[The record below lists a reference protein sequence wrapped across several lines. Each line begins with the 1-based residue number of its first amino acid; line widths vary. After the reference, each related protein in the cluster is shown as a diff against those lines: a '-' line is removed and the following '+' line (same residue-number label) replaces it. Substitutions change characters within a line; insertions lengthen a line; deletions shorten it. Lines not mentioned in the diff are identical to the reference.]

1 MAPEVIQG
9 KSYDARVDLWSVGI
23 ILYECLFGKAPYA
36 SNTVKELLLK
46 WQTSQEIQIP
56 PDSFMNRTGATVS
69 ESCCDLLRGLL
80 HWDPDKRI
88 SFKSFFQHPFIVNTP
103 GSLAPCSSAVWE
115 AGRAK
120 IEEAV
125 SKEKQGK
132 TSEALGCYEE
142 GILLLRDAISSQDDQ
157 LDASGTETLRKRIRT
172 YEAHAEKLSACLSRD
187 RGSSELSHLI
197 EMCLSTPPLKSAL
210 DIGKSAEEYDQGAEF
225 SCALETYTKCLGLL
239 IPLIEREPTGERKT
253 QLKVQAHRWMS
264 RAEHLKAFLKK
275 SSDTLAPVETLEL
288 LVQHF
293 EDHWL
298 PWHTKIPLLHTSC
311 ERGAWQCTRYLV
323 SERSEELNQC
333 FDEYYPIHQACLHEP
348 KFIELLLACGA
359 DPRVRTATQQMN
371 LLHVLF
377 LLGKKSADDTF
388 AVLKLLLDNGLRD
401 LINEPDSLGNTPL
414 HALVMRSKLEQS
426 RYGCLGYDPQPWNKW
441 DTLHLVRYMVQN
453 GASPSINQVQNS
465 LLACVLRHI
474 RDWEFRFEL
483 LEFLLQHGGNPN
495 IAGRDGSL
503 PLMVCLVP
511 LINKDPLHQFTHTM
525 KVYYLNCVRVLC
537 KHGANTNC
545 SSRINLTPLHVLM
558 YSATEN
564 FSRSS
569 EKAEAFDFIR
579 QLLVILLQ
587 HGLDPNIRFNQRIQH
602 ILLALVDML
611 KHARFC
617 EDLNHVHD
625 LTRTLLQYGADPNVL
640 ISEPIFATNSF
651 SSATKPKVQVLYY
664 YVQFLL
670 QREEF
675 LADPERTFER
685 VMWLYFSAMQH
696 HALHSCLRLV
706 LAQASMLPSRHGLE
720 EILRAMISTPRSLKQ
735 IARVTIYESIKRRP
749 AANVSKLP
757 LPTPLKDYILNLAP

>member
-1 MAPEVIQG
+1 MITRRSNEAAISCKAPSVTPSTETR
-9 KSYDARVDLWSVGI
+9 YDDIVEYLIKHGARVDVEARMCWPGPHGQNCEQRGRNFLSDDN
-23 ILYECLFGKAPYA
+23 
-36 SNTVKELLLK
+36 S
-46 WQTSQEIQIP
+46 EIQ
-56 PDSFMNRTGATVS
+56 
-69 ESCCDLLRGLL
+69 
-80 HWDPDKRI
+80 
-88 SFKSFFQHPFIVNTP
+88 
-103 GSLAPCSSAVWE
+103 
-115 AGRAK
+115 
-120 IEEAV
+120 
-125 SKEKQGK
+125 
-132 TSEALGCYEE
+132 
-142 GILLLRDAISSQDDQ
+142 
-157 LDASGTETLRKRIRT
+157 
-172 YEAHAEKLSACLSRD
+172 
-187 RGSSELSHLI
+187 RGSDKLQ
-197 EMCLSTPPLKSAL
+197 SAICYAF
-210 DIGKSAEEYDQGAEF
+210 DGDQ
-225 SCALETYTKCLGLL
+225 
-239 IPLIEREPTGERKT
+239 
-253 QLKVQAHRWMS
+253 
-264 RAEHLKAFLKK
+264 
-275 SSDTLAPVETLEL
+275 VETLEL

-323 SERSEELNQC
+323 SERSEELK
-333 FDEYYPIHQACLHEP
+333 ACLHEP

-564 FSRSS
+564 FS
-569 EKAEAFDFIR
+569 
-579 QLLVILLQ
+579 
-587 HGLDPNIRFNQRIQH
+587 
-602 ILLALVDML
+602 
-611 KHARFC
+611 
-617 EDLNHVHD
+617 
-625 LTRTLLQYGADPNVL
+625 
-640 ISEPIFATNSF
+640 
-651 SSATKPKVQVLYY
+651 
-664 YVQFLL
+664 
-670 QREEF
+670 
-675 LADPERTFER
+675 
-685 VMWLYFSAMQH
+685 
-696 HALHSCLRLV
+696 
-706 LAQASMLPSRHGLE
+706 
-720 EILRAMISTPRSLKQ
+720 
-735 IARVTIYESIKRRP
+735 
-749 AANVSKLP
+749 
-757 LPTPLKDYILNLAP
+757 